1 MKWRTESV
9 GRQIQA
15 ELSELIQR
23 QLKDPRL
30 GYVTLTG
37 VRMTPDLRTAKVY
50 VSVMGEAEARA
61 DSLKAL
67 NHAAPFLRRE
77 LGKRLRLRNTPE
89 LLFDQD
95 ETIEHGT
102 RINELLDGLKS

>member
-23 QLKDPRL
+23 RLKDPRL

-50 VSVMGEAEARA
+50 VSVMGEARA